1 VSCHAWLQG
10 VEDCVVVGTRS
21 GKLLLFVAGTL
32 EAELAVAA
40 ELGGSPIESVCAFS
54 KGLVVGGEHGQLWVL
69 GVDGDA
75 AKAGG
80 ADALHVAGSLTL
92 THQIAPVVALSVAP
106 SEDSLVCTL
115 GDNQIYNIPL
125 PSVGEMRPELAAL
138 VGAPSHGPGV
148 QGSAAVTG
156 MDMCVSKPLAVTCG
170 LDRTV
175 RVWNFQSNTCEAL
188 RTFTEE
194 AHSVAFH
201 PSGTMLLVGFSDK
214 LRLFS
219 LLMDDMRLVREL
231 AVKNCRECRFAHGG
245 QYFAAANGNTVQVFA
260 SYTCAPVTETLRG
273 HNGKVRCLA
282 WSADDGALF
291 STGVDGA
298 VYRWNLDESKRESEE
313 FVQKGTQFSSLAL
326 SRDGGTMWA
335 VGNDGALKQV
345 DCHTMAPTKAL
356 PSGSTLGQLA
366 LTRSERTLFSAS
378 CVPDK
383 PGFVRAHSLPLAE
396 GNHETQQCVGGPV
409 LRLGVAHDDSVLVAA
424 GADGTVFIFDIAE
437 KEGRRSLAAA
447 GADGGGGGAEAMG
460 GGGGGG
466 GKYAE
471 EVLVTKSDLEEKN
484 TVMAELKAK
493 VDELAL
499 HNEYQLRLKDMS
511 YAEKT
516 KEVTEKFTQEIE
528 QEKNKFELLR
538 EEKNDMEVEFEEQ
551 LKLLAEQQEN
561 EAAVVEQQAQER
573 IMTEVARFQQLTGQ
587 RDSEAIQWE
596 QQQQQLEGTNA
607 E

>member
-1 VSCHAWLQG
+1 MRFVVPQLSAFEALLEEAILQKG
-10 VEDCVVVGTRS
+10 YPRSKRCVVPPHEKKRT
-21 GKLLLFVAGTL
+21 T
-32 EAELAVAA
+32 
-40 ELGGSPIESVCAFS
+40 
-54 KGLVVGGEHGQLWVL
+54 
-69 GVDGDA
+69 
-75 AKAGG
+75 
-80 ADALHVAGSLTL
+80 
-92 THQIAPVVALSVAP
+92 APVPQNWLID
-106 SEDSLVCTL
+106 SEDASLI
-115 GDNQIYNIPL
+115 G
-125 PSVGEMRPELAAL
+125 
-138 VGAPSHGPGV
+138 
-148 QGSAAVTG
+148 
-156 MDMCVSKPLAVTCG
+156 
-170 LDRTV
+170 
-175 RVWNFQSNTCEAL
+175 
-188 RTFTEE
+188 
-194 AHSVAFH
+194 
-201 PSGTMLLVGFSDK
+201 
-214 LRLFS
+214 
-219 LLMDDMRLVREL
+219 
-231 AVKNCRECRFAHGG
+231 
-245 QYFAAANGNTVQVFA
+245 
-260 SYTCAPVTETLRG
+260 
-273 HNGKVRCLA
+273 
-282 WSADDGALF
+282 
-291 STGVDGA
+291 
-298 VYRWNLDESKRESEE
+298 
-313 FVQKGTQFSSLAL
+313 
-326 SRDGGTMWA
+326 DGGTMWA
-335 VGNDGALKQV
+335 VGSDGALKQV

-366 LTRSERTLFSAS
+366 LARSERTLFSAS

-424 GADGTVFIFDIAE
+424 GADGSVFIFDIAE
-437 KEGRRSLAAA
+437 KEGRRPLAAA
-447 GADGGGGGAEAMG
+447 GTDGVSGGGGAEAM
-460 GGGGGG
+460 GG

-484 TVMAELKAK
+484 AVMAELKAK

-528 QEKNKFELLR
+528 QEKNRFELLR

-573 IMTEVARFQQLTGQ
+573 IMSEVARFQQLTGQ

>member
-1 VSCHAWLQG
+1 M
-10 VEDCVVVGTRS
+10 
-21 GKLLLFVAGTL
+21 
-32 EAELAVAA
+32 
-40 ELGGSPIESVCAFS
+40 
-54 KGLVVGGEHGQLWVL
+54 VGGEHGQLWVL
-69 GVDGDA
+69 GVDADA
-75 AKAGG
+75 AKVGG
-80 ADALHVAGSLTL
+80 VGALLVAGSLTL

-106 SEDSLVCTL
+106 SEDSLVFTL

-219 LLMDDMRLVREL
+219 LLMDDMRLLHEL
-231 AVKNCRECRFAHGG
+231 AVENCRECRFAHGG
-245 QYFAAANGNTVQVFA
+245 HYFAAANGNTVQVFA
-260 SYTCAPVTETLRG
+260 SSTCAPVTETLRG

-298 VYRWNLDESKRESEE
+298 VSRWNLDESKREPEE

-335 VGNDGALKQV
+335 VGSDGALKQV

-356 PSGSTLGQLA
+356 PSGSNLGQLA
-366 LTRSERTLFSAS
+366 LAWSE
-378 CVPDK
+378 
-383 PGFVRAHSLPLAE
+383 LAL
-396 GNHETQQCVGGPV
+396 CVGGPV
-409 LRLGVAHDDSVLVAA
+409 LRFGVAHGDTVLVAP
-424 GADGTVFIFDIAE
+424 GADGTVFVFDIA
-437 KEGRRSLAAA
+437 KENGQ
-447 GADGGGGGAEAMG
+447 
-460 GGGGGG
+460 
-466 GKYAE
+466 E
-471 EVLVTKSDLEEKN
+471 EE
-484 TVMAELKAK
+484 MATA
-493 VDELAL
+493 
-499 HNEYQLRLKDMS
+499 
-511 YAEKT
+511 
-516 KEVTEKFTQEIE
+516 I
-528 QEKNKFELLR
+528 
-538 EEKNDMEVEFEEQ
+538 EVEFVGY
-551 LKLLAEQQEN
+551 L
-561 EAAVVEQQAQER
+561 
-573 IMTEVARFQQLTGQ
+573 
-587 RDSEAIQWE
+587 
-596 QQQQQLEGTNA
+596 QLEATGLIA
-607 E
+607 RKPHGMPVQSVRDWIRRHKLGADFA